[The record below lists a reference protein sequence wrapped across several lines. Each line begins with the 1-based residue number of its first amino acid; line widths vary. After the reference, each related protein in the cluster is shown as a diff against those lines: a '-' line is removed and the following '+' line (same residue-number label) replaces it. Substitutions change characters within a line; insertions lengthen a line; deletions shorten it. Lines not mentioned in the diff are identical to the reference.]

1 MVVYTVLV
9 CAYADFVD
17 EVEVAFQELMVSH
30 EVAVAGSAP
39 QPAVAAVAAAS
50 SRATRSKTKA
60 SVRGKRKAATKQDK
74 TGKDTSS
81 GRGSRVHALLRD
93 AQALIALG

>member
-1 MVVYTVLV
+1 MVLYTVLV

-17 EVEVAFQELMVSH
+17 EVEVTFQELMVSH

-39 QPAVAAVAAAS
+39 QPAAVVAAAS

-74 TGKDTSS
+74 GGKDTPS